1 MAIYLCP
8 NLMYS
13 KYRMGEKTHYI
24 GNCWRKRTFHYSLQ
38 KAKITL
44 QRKFILDYI
53 CNASAYQ
60 INYGKK
66 TQGSGGG
73 QLGVLWSSHFDK

>member
-1 MAIYLCP
+1 MAIYLCS

-13 KYRMGEKTHYI
+13 KCGMGKKTHYI
-24 GNCWRKRTFHYSLQ
+24 ENCWRKRTFHYSLQ

-60 INYGKK
+60 INYDKK